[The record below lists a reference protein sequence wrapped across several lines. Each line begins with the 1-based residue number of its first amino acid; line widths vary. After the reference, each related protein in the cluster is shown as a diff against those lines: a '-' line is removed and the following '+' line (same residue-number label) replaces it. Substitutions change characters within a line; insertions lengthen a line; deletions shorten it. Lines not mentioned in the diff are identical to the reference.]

1 MVNILVA
8 KPKRKQTMGF
18 VTGDGFVG
26 SMHSTP
32 AQFKYR
38 DVPNFGTT
46 EREGRKAITRMSSPG
61 LRTLS
66 FEQTVASLDYQQ
78 SIQGVVTRFTN
89 TASRGTRVRFTGG
102 SGPFE
107 QPCWWLIT
115 DLQVDVI
122 QRATNNQPSHV
133 KISWSLLEWADVTTA
148 VSKPKPKPKVVVSP
162 PRKVAAPSRTYRVVS
177 GDMLW
182 TIAMRFWGAKAGP
195 RWPEIYNANRRVI
208 GGNPNLIF
216 PGQVFKIPG

>member
-8 KPKRKQTMGF
+8 KPVRTQTMGF
-18 VTGDGFVG
+18 VTGDGFTG

-32 AQFKYR
+32 EQFSYS

-46 EREGRKAITRMSSPG
+46 PREGRKAITRMESPG
-61 LRTLS
+61 LRTLA
-66 FEQTVASLDYQQ
+66 FTQVVASLDYQQ
-78 SIQGVVTRFTN
+78 SIQSVIQRFTN
-89 TASRGTRVRFTGG
+89 TCARGTRVRFTGG

-115 DLQVDVI
+115 GLDVDVT
-122 QRATNNQPSHV
+122 QRALNNEPSRATL
-133 KISWSLLEWADVTTA
+133 SWTLVEWLDVTA
-148 VSKPKPKPKVVVSP
+148 VVSKPKPKPKVPAAP
-162 PRKVAAPSRTYRVVS
+162 PRPVAAPARTYRVVS

-182 TIAMRFWGAKAGP
+182 TIAMRFLGRGE
-195 RWPEIYNANRRVI
+195 RWPEIYNLNRGVI

-216 PGQVFKIPG
+216 PGQLFKIPG